1 MKKSIFVPV
10 LLALTIVMA
19 ACAPA
24 VAPAPTQ
31 APAPTKAA
39 ATEAPKASEA
49 PAMKDIVDTAVAAG
63 SFKTLATALQA
74 AGLVDA
80 LKGKGPFTVFAP
92 TDEAFAKLPA
102 GTLEA
107 LLKDPKALAEVLK
120 YHVVSG
126 AVKAADV
133 VKLSEAKSLQGEPIA
148 IKVDGG
154 KVMVNGANVV
164 STDIEASNG
173 IIHVIDAVILP
184 PSMAKAE
191 DKMPAMDIVDTAVA
205 AGNFKTLAAALKA
218 AGLIDTLKGAG
229 PFTVFAPTDEA
240 FAKLPAGT
248 VDALL
253 KDPKALGDIL
263 KYHVVAGKV
272 MASDVVKLSSA
283 DTLLG
288 KPVTITVNGDKVM
301 IGNANV
307 VKTNI
312 ETSNGVI
319 HVIDTVL
326 LPPAADAM
334 SEAPTKDIVDTA
346 VAAGNFKT
354 LAAALKAAG
363 LIDALKGAGPFTVFA
378 PTDDAFAALP
388 KGTLE
393 ALLKDP
399 KKLGD
404 ILKYHVVAGKV
415 LAADAAKLT
424 EAKTLEGAPI
434 KISVKDGK
442 VFINDAQVTTADILT
457 TNGVIH
463 VINKVI
469 LPPQ

>member
-10 LLALTIVMA
+10 LLSLTIIMA

-307 VKTNI
+307 VKTDI